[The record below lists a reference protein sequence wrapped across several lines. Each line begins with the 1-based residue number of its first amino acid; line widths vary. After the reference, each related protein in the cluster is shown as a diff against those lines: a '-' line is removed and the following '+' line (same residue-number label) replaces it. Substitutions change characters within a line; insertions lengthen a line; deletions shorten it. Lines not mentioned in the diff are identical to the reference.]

1 MGVEFTW
8 VEGVPYADADVESG
22 ISNSDELNF
31 AVSVDRPTFLRF
43 ANADRPVLFNT
54 QWFVGYLPDYHHG
67 FTVNG
72 PVNVFF
78 TFAMSTGYYQ
88 DRLIPQLLTVY
99 EFASRS
105 GGVLPSVEYRFTDSL
120 AITAGVLYFFGRT
133 ELSDMAVQ
141 EVSPVINRAGAH
153 AYRQPVENGFSSI
166 RKRDEIFVKLR
177 WTF

>member
-1 MGVEFTW
+1 M
-8 VEGVPYADADVESG
+8 
-22 ISNSDELNF
+22 
-31 AVSVDRPTFLRF
+31 
-43 ANADRPVLFNT
+43 LFNT
-54 QWFVGYLPDYHHG
+54 QWFVSYLPDYHDG

-88 DRLIPQLLTVY
+88 DRVIPQLLTVY

-120 AITAGVLYFFGRT
+120 SVTVGMLYFFGRT

-141 EVSPVINRAGAH
+141 EISPVINRTGPQRLSPAGRERLLGHPQARRGVRED
-153 AYRQPVENGFSSI
+153 ALDVLDYRVVPQRPG
-166 RKRDEIFVKLR
+166 RAD
-177 WTF
+177 